1 MKCYRASFNVGA
13 VEFWSSE
20 IYLDR
25 NSVLLEIENS
35 FEEIA
40 EQLEKFYIYDK
51 ICEDD
56 YTEVIE
62 MYKRAII
69 DLKKQDSY
77 EEQDNELDFFIL
89 EQPIWENYEQK
100 KKIENG
106 IIMNC
111 FTVLKKQELN

>member
-1 MKCYRASFNVGA
+1 MEIQKCYQVSFNVGA
-13 VEFWSSE
+13 VEFWKSE
-20 IYLDR
+20 IYLDK

-40 EQLEKFYIYDK
+40 EQIEKFYIYDK

-100 KKIENG
+100 KKKENG
-106 IIMNC
+106 IN
-111 FTVLKKQELN
+111 